1 MALNTY
7 TADLQNTAPGKA
19 SENME
24 IKEINRHKH
33 TRSKNKDQIA
43 PKGVK
48 NRLKYTAFFCLIV
61 VR

>member
-7 TADLQNTAPGKA
+7 TADLQNTASGKA
-19 SENME
+19 SENKE
-24 IKEINRHKH
+24 IKEINRHKY
-33 TRSKNKDQIA
+33 TSPKNKDQIA